1 MATSRPSPGD
11 TIRAAWRR
19 LAPLPGGRALFSRM
33 LGFIAPYSGSIRP
46 RVVALEPGY
55 ARVRMADRRA
65 VRNHLDSVHAV
76 ALANL
81 AELASGLAMLASL
94 PPTARG
100 IPIRIAVEYFKKAR
114 GTLEA
119 ECRCALPD
127 VSADCEHEFLS
138 SIHDA
143 AGDEVARATV
153 RWKLGPLAPAIGN
166 RQSGMEA

>member
-11 TIRAAWRR
+11 TIRAYWRR
-19 LAPLPGGRALFSRM
+19 LAPLPGGKALFSRA
-33 LGFIAPYSGSIRP
+33 LGLMAPYSGSVRP
-46 RVVALEPGY
+46 LVVALEPGY

-76 ALANL
+76 ALVNL

-100 IPIRIAVEYFKKAR
+100 IPVRIAIDYLKKAR

-127 VSADCEHEFLS
+127 VSVDGEHEFTAS
-138 SIHDA
+138 VRDA
-143 AGDEVARATV
+143 AGDEVARAVV
-153 RWKLGPLAPAIGN
+153 RWRLGPVE
-166 RQSGMEA
+166 RRS